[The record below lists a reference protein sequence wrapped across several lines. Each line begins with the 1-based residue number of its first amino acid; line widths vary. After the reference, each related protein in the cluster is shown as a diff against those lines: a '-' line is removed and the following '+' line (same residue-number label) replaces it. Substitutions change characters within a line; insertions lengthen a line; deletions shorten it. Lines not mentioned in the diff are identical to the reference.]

1 MPVYV
6 VMLGPPGSG
15 KGTQAR
21 RLAEKHGIPHIS
33 TGDMFRAMKTEDTP
47 LARKVRAIMEQGALV
62 PDELTIE
69 MVRERLGRPDVQ
81 AGAIFDGFPRTT
93 EQADALAELLDE
105 MFEADVDVTFLLDVP
120 EDEIL
125 RRIRQR
131 AEIEGRADDS
141 GEVVHR
147 RHQTYLEQTAPL
159 IDYYRERGKLVELD
173 GSRSVEVITDE
184 LEVRLEPFFVSSEPG
199 QPPPTGNTC

>member
-1 MPVYV
+1 MPAYV

-21 RLAEKHGIPHIS
+21 RLAEKYGIPHIS
-33 TGDMFRAMKTEDTP
+33 TGDMFRAMKAEDTP
-47 LARKVRAIMEQGALV
+47 LAWKVRAIMEQGALV

-69 MVRERLGRPDVQ
+69 MVRERLGRADVR

-93 EQADALAELLDE
+93 EQADALARLLGEIFGAEL
-105 MFEADVDVTFLLDVP
+105 DVAFLLDVP
-120 EDEIL
+120 EEEIL
-125 RRIRQR
+125 RRIGQR
-131 AEIEGRADDS
+131 AQIEGRADDS

-159 IDYYRERGKLVELD
+159 IEYYRDRDKLVEVD
-173 GSRSVEVITDE
+173 GARPVEAITEE
-184 LEVRLEPFFVSSEPG
+184 LEARLEPFFTTSG
-199 QPPPTGNTC
+199 

>member
-1 MPVYV
+1 MPTYV

-21 RLAEKHGIPHIS
+21 RLAEKYGIPHIS
-33 TGDMFRAMKTEDTP
+33 TGDMFRAMKAEDTP

-69 MVRERLGRPDVQ
+69 MVRERLGRADVR

-93 EQADALAELLDE
+93 EQADALARLLGELFGAELDV
-105 MFEADVDVTFLLDVP
+105 AFLLDVP
-120 EDEIL
+120 EEEIL
-125 RRIRQR
+125 RRIGQR

-159 IDYYRERGKLVELD
+159 IEYYRDRDKLVEVD
-173 GSRSVEVITDE
+173 GARPVEAITEE
-184 LEVRLEPFFVSSEPG
+184 LEARLEPFFTTSG
-199 QPPPTGNTC
+199 

>member
-1 MPVYV
+1 MPAYV

-21 RLAEKHGIPHIS
+21 RLAEKYGIPHIS
-33 TGDMFRAMKTEDTP
+33 TGDMFRAMKAEDTP

-69 MVRERLGRPDVQ
+69 MVRERLGRADVR

-93 EQADALAELLDE
+93 EQADALARLLGE
-105 MFEADVDVTFLLDVP
+105 MFGAELDVAFLLDVP
-120 EDEIL
+120 EEEIL
-125 RRIRQR
+125 RRIGQR

-159 IDYYRERGKLVELD
+159 IEYYRDRDKLVEVD
-173 GSRSVEVITDE
+173 GARPVEAITEE
-184 LEVRLEPFFVSSEPG
+184 LEARLEPFFTTSG
-199 QPPPTGNTC
+199 

>member
-1 MPVYV
+1 MPTYV

-21 RLAEKHGIPHIS
+21 RLAEKYGIPHIS
-33 TGDMFRAMKTEDTP
+33 TGDMFRAMKAEDTP

-69 MVRERLGRPDVQ
+69 MVRERLGRADVR

-93 EQADALAELLDE
+93 EQADALARLLGEIFGAEL
-105 MFEADVDVTFLLDVP
+105 DVAFLLDVP
-120 EDEIL
+120 EEEIL
-125 RRIRQR
+125 RRIGQR
-131 AEIEGRADDS
+131 AQIEGRADDS

-159 IDYYRERGKLVELD
+159 IEYYRDRDKLVEVD
-173 GSRSVEVITDE
+173 GARPVEAITEE
-184 LEVRLEPFFVSSEPG
+184 LEARLEPFFTTSG
-199 QPPPTGNTC
+199 

>member
-1 MPVYV
+1 MPTYV

-21 RLAEKHGIPHIS
+21 RLAEKYGIPHIS
-33 TGDMFRAMKTEDTP
+33 TGDMFRAMKAEDTP

-69 MVRERLGRPDVQ
+69 MVRERLGRADVR

-93 EQADALAELLDE
+93 EQADALARLLGE
-105 MFEADVDVTFLLDVP
+105 MFGAELDVAFLLDVP
-120 EDEIL
+120 EEEIL
-125 RRIRQR
+125 RRIGQR
-131 AEIEGRADDS
+131 AQIEGRADDS

-159 IDYYRERGKLVELD
+159 IEYYRDRDKLVEVD
-173 GSRSVEVITDE
+173 GARPVEAITEE
-184 LEVRLEPFFVSSEPG
+184 LEARLEPFFTTSG
-199 QPPPTGNTC
+199 

>member
-1 MPVYV
+1 MPAYV

-21 RLAEKHGIPHIS
+21 RLAEKYGIPHIS
-33 TGDMFRAMKTEDTP
+33 TGDMFRAMKAEDTP

-69 MVRERLGRPDVQ
+69 MVRERLGRADVR

-93 EQADALAELLDE
+93 EQADALARLLGEIFGAEL
-105 MFEADVDVTFLLDVP
+105 DVAFLLDVP
-120 EDEIL
+120 EEEIL
-125 RRIRQR
+125 RRIGQR

-159 IDYYRERGKLVELD
+159 IEYYRDRDKLVEVD
-173 GSRSVEVITDE
+173 GARPVEAITEE
-184 LEVRLEPFFVSSEPG
+184 LEARLEPFFTTSG
-199 QPPPTGNTC
+199 

>member
-1 MPVYV
+1 MPAYV

-21 RLAEKHGIPHIS
+21 RLAEKYGIPHIS
-33 TGDMFRAMKTEDTP
+33 TGDMFRAMKAEDTP

-69 MVRERLGRPDVQ
+69 MVRERLGRADVR

-93 EQADALAELLDE
+93 EQADALARLLGEIFGAEL
-105 MFEADVDVTFLLDVP
+105 DVAFLLDVP
-120 EDEIL
+120 EEEIL
-125 RRIRQR
+125 RRIGQR
-131 AEIEGRADDS
+131 AQIEGRADDS

-159 IDYYRERGKLVELD
+159 IEYYRDRDKLVEVD
-173 GSRSVEVITDE
+173 GARPVEAITEE
-184 LEVRLEPFFVSSEPG
+184 LEARLEPFFTTSG
-199 QPPPTGNTC
+199 

>member
-1 MPVYV
+1 MPTYV

-21 RLAEKHGIPHIS
+21 RLAEKYGIPHIS
-33 TGDMFRAMKTEDTP
+33 TGDMFRAMKAEDTP

-69 MVRERLGRPDVQ
+69 MVRERLGRADVR

-93 EQADALAELLDE
+93 EQADALARLLGE
-105 MFEADVDVTFLLDVP
+105 MFGAELDVAFLLDVP
-120 EDEIL
+120 EEEIL
-125 RRIRQR
+125 RRIGQR

-159 IDYYRERGKLVELD
+159 IEYYRDRDKLVEVD
-173 GSRSVEVITDE
+173 GARPVEAITEE
-184 LEVRLEPFFVSSEPG
+184 LEARLEPFFTTSG
-199 QPPPTGNTC
+199 

>member
-1 MPVYV
+1 MPTYV

-21 RLAEKHGIPHIS
+21 RLAEKYGIPHIS
-33 TGDMFRAMKTEDTP
+33 TGDMFRAMKAEDTP

-69 MVRERLGRPDVQ
+69 MVRERLGRADVR

-93 EQADALAELLDE
+93 EQADALARLLGE
-105 MFEADVDVTFLLDVP
+105 MFGAELDVAFLLDVP
-120 EDEIL
+120 EEEIL
-125 RRIRQR
+125 RRIGQR
-131 AEIEGRADDS
+131 AQIEGRADDS

-159 IDYYRERGKLVELD
+159 IEYYRGRDKLVEVD
-173 GSRSVEVITDE
+173 GARPVEAITEE
-184 LEVRLEPFFVSSEPG
+184 LEARLEPFFTTSG
-199 QPPPTGNTC
+199 

>member
-1 MPVYV
+1 MPTYV

-21 RLAEKHGIPHIS
+21 RLAEKYGIPHIS
-33 TGDMFRAMKTEDTP
+33 TGDMFRAMKAEDTP

-69 MVRERLGRPDVQ
+69 MVRERLGRADVR

-93 EQADALAELLDE
+93 EQADALARLLGEIFGAEL
-105 MFEADVDVTFLLDVP
+105 DVAFLLDVP
-120 EDEIL
+120 EEEIL
-125 RRIRQR
+125 RRIGQR

-159 IDYYRERGKLVELD
+159 IEYYRDRDKLVEVD
-173 GSRSVEVITDE
+173 GARPVEAITEE
-184 LEVRLEPFFVSSEPG
+184 LEARLEPFFTTSG
-199 QPPPTGNTC
+199 

>member
-1 MPVYV
+1 MPAYV

-21 RLAEKHGIPHIS
+21 RLAEKYGIPHIS
-33 TGDMFRAMKTEDTP
+33 TGDMFRAMKAEDTP

-69 MVRERLGRPDVQ
+69 MVRERLGRADVR

-93 EQADALAELLDE
+93 EQADALARLLGE
-105 MFEADVDVTFLLDVP
+105 MFGAELDVAFLLDVP
-120 EDEIL
+120 EEEIL
-125 RRIRQR
+125 RRIGQR

-159 IDYYRERGKLVELD
+159 IEYYGDRDKLVEVD
-173 GSRSVEVITDE
+173 GARPVEAITEE
-184 LEVRLEPFFVSSEPG
+184 LEARLEPFFTTSG
-199 QPPPTGNTC
+199 